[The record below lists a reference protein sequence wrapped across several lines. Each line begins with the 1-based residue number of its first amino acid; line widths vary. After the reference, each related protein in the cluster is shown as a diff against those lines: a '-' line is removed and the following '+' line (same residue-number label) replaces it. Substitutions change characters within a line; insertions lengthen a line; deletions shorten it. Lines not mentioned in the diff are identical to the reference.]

1 MPLPTD
7 FLLGA
12 EFDVTTED
20 DARHRVALLAMTFGR
35 TVEERAMLIDMLG
48 VRS

>member
-12 EFDVTTED
+12 EFDVDTDE
-20 DARHRVALLAMTFGR
+20 DARRRVALLAVLFGR
-35 TVEERAMLIDMLG
+35 TVEERAMFIDMLG